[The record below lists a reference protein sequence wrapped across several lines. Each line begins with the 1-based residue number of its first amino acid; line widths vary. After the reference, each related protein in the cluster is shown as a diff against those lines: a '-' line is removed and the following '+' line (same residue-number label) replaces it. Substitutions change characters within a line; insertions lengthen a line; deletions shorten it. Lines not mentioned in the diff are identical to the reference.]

1 MVLFLII
8 FYIAVQFQAVM
19 VVNKLLCNEIDYVRY
34 VCVCVRE
41 IFYYRLQRSNMAYET
56 RNNVSHNTCQ
66 SELLFSTIKNVFTQL
81 KMQMSV
87 CVRERDI
94 NVF

>member
-1 MVLFLII
+1 MVLFLVI

-41 IFYYRLQRSNMAYET
+41 
-56 RNNVSHNTCQ
+56 
-66 SELLFSTIKNVFTQL
+66 
-81 KMQMSV
+81 
-87 CVRERDI
+87 RDI
-94 NVF
+94 LLSTSEVKYGL

>member
-41 IFYYRLQRSNMAYET
+41 ILMFFKRPNRRLLHKN
-56 RNNVSHNTCQ
+56 SH
-66 SELLFSTIKNVFTQL
+66 L
-81 KMQMSV
+81 
-87 CVRERDI
+87 
-94 NVF
+94 